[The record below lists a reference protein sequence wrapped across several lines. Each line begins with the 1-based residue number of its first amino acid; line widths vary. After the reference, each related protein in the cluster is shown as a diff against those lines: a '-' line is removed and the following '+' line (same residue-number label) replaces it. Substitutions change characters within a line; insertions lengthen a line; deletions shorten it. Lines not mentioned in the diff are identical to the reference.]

1 MAAEGVRLD
10 HIARETSDLNALASF
25 YQEILGFERIES
37 PKFAEFE
44 LVWLR
49 LSPSLTLHLIE
60 RNPESHLAEGQF
72 GGPATSALRDPRY
85 LTRGH
90 HLAFGV
96 SNYNQ
101 FVASLRRRGIQTHE
115 CVRPDGK
122 TKQAFFFDPDGNG
135 LEVFSL

>member
-1 MAAEGVRLD
+1 MAAEGVCLD
-10 HIARETSDLNALASF
+10 HISRETSNLKALANF
-25 YQEILGFERIES
+25 YQETLGFERIEA
-37 PKFAEFE
+37 PKFTEFE

-60 RNPESHLAEGQF
+60 RDPESNLVLRE
-72 GGPATSALRDPRY
+72 SASSVVRDPSKCPRQN
-85 LTRGH
+85 
-90 HLAFGV
+90 HLGFGV

-101 FVASLRRRGIQTHE
+101 FVASLKKNGIQIHE

-122 TKQAFFFDPDGNG
+122 TKQAFFFDPEGNG